1 MAKPQGNCKTGKSP
15 DLIRRSGKIQGNAD
29 VIRQTRWNMR
39 RAKRSNRDISTR

>member
-29 VIRQTRWNMR
+29 
-39 RAKRSNRDISTR
+39 